1 MKEHSNDRDKAEQ
14 SAHQRKNRGKG
25 RAKRVWGVIGTIVLV
40 GVLTMA
46 IFVGIFMT
54 YINKS
59 LKGHVEVDMS
69 EYDRKVSTELYYQE
83 PSTEEW
89 TMYQTLFLDSEN
101 RIWANLDQIPKNLQE
116 AVVAI
121 EDKRFYKHHGVDWY
135 GTARAILST
144 LFGGNVQ
151 GGSTITQQLVKNVT
165 GDNQNT
171 VKRKVTE
178 IYRALDL
185 EKRYEKDEILEAY
198 LNEVYF
204 GRSCY
209 GVVTA
214 SLTYFDK
221 DVSELTLAECAL
233 HHQQPLAVRSPAGG
247 LEP

>member
-1 MKEHSNDRDKAEQ
+1 M
-14 SAHQRKNRGKG
+14 
-25 RAKRVWGVIGTIVLV
+25 
-40 GVLTMA
+40 VLTMA
-46 IFVGIFMT
+46 IFAGIFSA
-54 YINKS
+54 YINS
-59 LKGHVEVDMS
+59 SMRGNVEVYLDEFES
-69 EYDRKVSTELYYQE
+69 KVSTELYYQE

-221 DVSELTLAECAL
+221 DDPLLADWS
-233 HHQQPLAVRSPAGG
+233 R
-247 LEP
+247 